1 VASAAPY
8 TTATG
13 GALPTTL
20 KPSSSEAQE
29 AYTKGCAAR
38 QPSMPQQSIALCERP
53 EPEAPEAAAAASAA
67 PNPLQLPSANPS
79 AQQAGN
85 QTPGDSMMATATA
98 ANAHVLSNTLRN
110 QASNISGY
118 GATTMTMTEASSS
131 IPHPT
136 FLDPTAPLQQ
146 STSPAIS
153 DSTNSVCAAES
164 PPPPHDNQ
172 STTPASPTMDTLL
185 AHHTS
190 EALTDMSVTN
200 PLPASRPPQP
210 HASAQDEQDIAY
222 IAPESLHHGSSG
234 VIAHMDDIGG
244 FSGGAPGIAVRAEAA
259 GRSTGSAIAADG
271 ERMGGASTSP
281 LISNPAAP
289 AATDARGVGMESPDA
304 DDVDNRE
311 VVPAFGVPEMVT
323 NKETERIR
331 PNIADNFNPPGSSVV
346 PGTASVATI
355 RSETRP
361 EPAMLDLTM
370 AGVAVAPTTT
380 SPYTVQ
386 DDPTDYS
393 DTLPLQPMHVGDR
406 EWTGQGG
413 LPASSK
419 SGPPP
424 EADARRHRP
433 LDTAATGAAGVDAT
447 RRRCV
452 PATTAALSPYT
463 VQDDAADYT
472 DTLPLQ
478 SMPGGN
484 REWAGQGGSPA
495 MTKSGPPPEAD
506 ARRHRPLDT
515 AATGAAGVDATRRR
529 CVPATTAA
537 LSPYTVQ
544 DEAADNTDTLPL
556 KSTRGGSR
564 GTAPLAPPSYVQPPG
579 GVLVATRARDIS
591 PPDAVALASLAP
603 ADRGRLPLHSE
614 PHPDSEG
621 RNIDEMSN
629 KSVNGGSG
637 ALSSEAPTGLEESEE
652 TEAEPVLVTCRSLSA
667 PASMLID
674 EQALDVIAFRMA
686 LRQPA
691 LRLSDPRYISLVV
704 RAAAAHRPPRQG

>member
-463 VQDDAADYT
+463 VQD
-472 DTLPLQ
+472 
-478 SMPGGN
+478 
-484 REWAGQGGSPA
+484 
-495 MTKSGPPPEAD
+495 
-506 ARRHRPLDT
+506 
-515 AATGAAGVDATRRR
+515 
-529 CVPATTAA
+529 
-537 LSPYTVQ
+537 
-544 DEAADNTDTLPL
+544 EAADNTDTLPL